1 MEINNKK
8 CTVCHLVSGDLWA
21 GAEVMAF
28 HLIRT
33 MADSNSISVSVII
46 FNNGRLAD
54 ELKNAGIDV
63 TVFEESRYSF
73 PVLVYKVFRKL
84 RSKKINLIHS
94 HRQKENI
101 LALII
106 SVLLRNTGLVSTLHG
121 MPENPSSKLTF
132 SSIIRKLN
140 FFILSH
146 YFSRTV
152 AVSNDILGIL
162 INRGFPKRKIIT
174 IHNGIPLPSF
184 DTDVKNK
191 SRSFT
196 IGTAGRLVPV
206 KDFGLFIDIA
216 NYLRNH
222 QNIHFLLAGD
232 GPLEQDLRCKVSELG
247 LNNFSFS
254 GKIDDM
260 NSFYKQI
267 DIFMNTSIHE
277 GIPMT
282 ILEAMGL
289 NLPVIAP
296 DIGGIPEI
304 VDHNING
311 FLVPIGNKELFA
323 EYCIKLSENRELYL
337 QMGNNAR
344 SKIERSFSI
353 QVCAEKYCKVYADLF
368 HVEKN

>member
-1 MEINNKK
+1 
-8 CTVCHLVSGDLWA
+8 
-21 GAEVMAF
+21 MAF

-33 MADSNSISVSVII
+33 MADSNSISVSAII

-54 ELKNAGIDV
+54 ELKNAGVDV

-84 RSKKINLIHS
+84 RSKKIDLIHS

-101 LALII
+101 LALIV

-121 MPENPSSKLTF
+121 MPENPSTKLTIH
-132 SSIIRKLN
+132 SIIRKLN
-140 FFILSH
+140 FFLLSRF
-146 YFSRTV
+146 FSCTV
-152 AVSNDILGIL
+152 AVSNDIRDIL
-162 INRGFPKRKIIT
+162 INRGFSKRKIIT

-184 DTDVKNK
+184 DTDSKK
-191 SRSFT
+191 DTSRSFT

-216 NYLRNH
+216 FFLRNH

-260 NSFYKQI
+260 NLFYKQI

-282 ILEAMGL
+282 ILEAMSRGI
-289 NLPVIAP
+289 PVIAP
-296 DIGGIPEI
+296 CVGGLPEI
-304 VDHNING
+304 IENGVDG
-311 FLVPIGNKELFA
+311 FLIQKRNLMHYAGKSMLLSNDLAVYQIMAQAAQEKIKKRFSVSIMTQSYIGV
-323 EYCIKLSENRELYL
+323 YL
-337 QMGNNAR
+337 EISGC
-344 SKIERSFSI
+344 SKSI
-353 QVCAEKYCKVYADLF
+353 IR
-368 HVEKN
+368 

>member
-1 MEINNKK
+1 MELNNNQ
-8 CTVCHLVSGDLWA
+8 CTVCHFISGDLWA

-63 TVFEESRYSF
+63 TVFEESRHSF
-73 PVLVYKVFRKL
+73 PVLAYKVYQKL
-84 RSKKINLIHS
+84 RSKKIDIIHS

-106 SVLLRNTGLVSTLHG
+106 SVLLRNTRLVSTLHG
-121 MPENPSSKLTF
+121 MPENSLTKLTV
-132 SSIIRKLN
+132 SSIIKKLN
-140 FFILSH
+140 FFLLSRF
-146 YFSRTV
+146 FSRTV
-152 AVSNDILGIL
+152 AVSNDIRDIL
-162 INRGFPKRKIIT
+162 TNSGFLKQKIIT

-184 DTDVKNK
+184 DSDTKKDLA
-191 SRSFT
+191 SSFT

-222 QNIHFLLAGD
+222 KNIHFLLAGD

-267 DIFMNTSIHE
+267 DVFLNTSIHE

-282 ILEAMGL
+282 ILEAMSHGI
-289 NLPVIAP
+289 PAIAP
-296 DIGGIPEI
+296 FVGGLPEI
-304 VDHNING
+304 IENGVDG
-311 FLVPIGNKELFA
+311 FLIQGRDPQHYA
-323 EYCIKLSENRELYL
+323 EKCNQLLSNPNVYHAISQVARE
-337 QMGNNAR
+337 
-344 SKIERSFSI
+344 KIEKKYSVSI
-353 QVCAEKYCKVYADLF
+353 MSQQYIKAYLEILR
-368 HVEKN
+368 